1 MVGPNLSLYHLSA
14 RGAVSGSCVLAI
26 IFPPLCGFPNL
37 PTPPFLLSAALSN
50 LSPYPLNLFSGPSPH
65 PNCRRCF
72 NSSTNCHTSHTA
84 AAACKSKCA
93 QRERESGLSLS
104 LTANPDHCKLQ
115 TLTRAHFSPPTTRH
129 VSPNPNLASR
139 DMQLIL

>member
-26 IFPPLCGFPNL
+26 IFTPLCGIPNL
-37 PTPPFLLSAALSN
+37 PTSPFLLSAALSN
-50 LSPYPLNLFSGPSPH
+50 LSPYPLNLFSGPSPPH

-72 NSSTNCHTSHTA
+72 NYSTNYQTSHTA

-93 QRERESGLSLS
+93 EREKESKLSLS

-115 TLTRAHFSPPTTRH
+115 TLTRAHFSPQQH
-129 VSPNPNLASR
+129 
-139 DMQLIL
+139 DMSALTLI